1 MLLRMLSFLVGPAVV
16 GFLYWLTRRFR
27 YQITAE
33 AVEVLLFGVCVRRLP
48 LADIRAVSKRRSFW
62 SEHWWNTH
70 RTHRRLLV
78 IHRHRG
84 LLKNF
89 VITPRKR
96 YVFKAH
102 LERAIRQLHDAR
114 YAGGEDF
121 DAGEDTEAE
130 ELRTTEDT

>member
-1 MLLRMLSFLVGPAVV
+1 MLLRVLSFLLGPAVV
-16 GFLYWLTRRFR
+16 GFLVWLTRRFR

-33 AVEVLLFGVCVRRLP
+33 AVEVLLFGVPVRRVRLE
-48 LADIRAVSKRRSFW
+48 DIRAVSKRRSFW

-70 RTHRRLLV
+70 RPHRRLLV

-84 LLKNF
+84 LFKNF

-114 YAGGEDF
+114 YAGAEDF
-121 DAGEDTEAE
+121 DEGEAAAAE
-130 ELRTTEDT
+130 ETRLTNDG